1 MYIEEHFSNDG
12 KGKRQSQS
20 LKLEMSISDDN
31 LDTYGD
37 LNVIFY
43 GKDKEE
49 VINNKKLFITNLIET
64 LKGIK

>member
-1 MYIEEHFSNDG
+1 MSIEEHFSNDG

-20 LKLEMSISDDN
+20 LKLEMSISDVN
-31 LDTYGD
+31 LDAYGD

-49 VINNKKLFITNLIET
+49 VINNKKLFIANLIET
-64 LKGIK
+64 LKEIN

>member
-1 MYIEEHFSNDG
+1 MYIEEHFSNDS

-20 LKLEMSISDDN
+20 LKLEMSISDTN
-31 LDTYGD
+31 LDAYGD

>member
-1 MYIEEHFSNDG
+1 MHVEEHFDNDG
-12 KGKRQSQS
+12 KGKRQSQT
-20 LKLEMSISDDN
+20 LKLEMSISDVK
-31 LDTYGD
+31 LDAYGD

-64 LKGIK
+64 LKELN